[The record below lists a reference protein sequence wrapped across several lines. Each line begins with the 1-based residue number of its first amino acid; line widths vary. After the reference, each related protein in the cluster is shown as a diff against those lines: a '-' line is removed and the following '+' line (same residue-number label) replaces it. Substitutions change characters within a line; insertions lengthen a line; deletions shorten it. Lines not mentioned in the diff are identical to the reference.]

1 MFLTVF
7 DYKIKEFHFFC
18 EILLAARVH
27 SQKDPSAELR
37 QARAR
42 GAATGLCSQV
52 TSSSPPA
59 PARSC
64 ACNTGLNFYQILKL
78 RKSLNPDPP
87 PNTLGI
93 PFQGCRS
100 LAGGLLQPLFH
111 HRRPR
116 YSIFLLTLYSA
127 SESFSAPWSGNSHP
141 HPRRG
146 PEATIYLP
154 LLETQSSPL

>member
-1 MFLTVF
+1 MCIHLEVSSYPHWEGQEGSKWAPREMPEPAGPLGEGCRREARRTDPASQTDRWTDGCRLFLTVF
-7 DYKIKEFHFFC
+7 DYKIKEFHLFC

-42 GAATGLCSQV
+42 GAATGLCSEV

-78 RKSLNPDPP
+78 RKGLNPDPP
-87 PNTLGI
+87 PT
-93 PFQGCRS
+93 P
-100 LAGGLLQPLFH
+100 
-111 HRRPR
+111 
-116 YSIFLLTLYSA
+116 
-127 SESFSAPWSGNSHP
+127 
-141 HPRRG
+141 
-146 PEATIYLP
+146 
-154 LLETQSSPL
+154 